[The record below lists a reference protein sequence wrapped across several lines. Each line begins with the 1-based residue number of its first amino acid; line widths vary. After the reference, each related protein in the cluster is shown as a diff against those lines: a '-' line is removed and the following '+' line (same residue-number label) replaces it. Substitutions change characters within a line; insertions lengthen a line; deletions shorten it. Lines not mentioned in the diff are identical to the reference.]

1 MNKYILTAAC
11 GLAFS
16 AAFAQTKALPDN
28 PNILL
33 ILVDDLGYGDLSC
46 QGAAK
51 DIQTPHIDKLLNEG
65 VRFTNFHANCPVS
78 SPSRASLLTG
88 RYPDMVGVPG
98 VIRTHKEDSWG
109 YLSEDAVLLPQML
122 KKRGYH
128 NAMVGKWNLGLESP
142 NTPTE
147 RGFDFYRGFL
157 GDMMDDYYTHR
168 RFVNNYMRE
177 NLKEIDPQGHA
188 TEIFS
193 DWAIRYLSDMKQKQE
208 PFFLY
213 LAYNAPH
220 TPIQPPQEWLEKV
233 KKREPSLPEK
243 RAKIVALIEHLDYN
257 VGRVYEALE
266 QNGQLENTII
276 IFTSDNGGQ
285 DDAGANNG
293 PFRGAKQD
301 MYEGGIRVAGG
312 IYWKNQIRPAVR
324 DNFVMLSDMF
334 PTLCDLT
341 AVPVSH
347 EIDGISILPL
357 LRGEEQDTGDR
368 MVYWVRREGNSRY
381 GGQAYY
387 ASQYRDF
394 KILQNTPWEPI
405 QFFNIKE
412 DPKEQSPIGERSSDT
427 YKNLFNGLMEH
438 IRQTSHHLRLVIVG
452 SVVEIVN
459 DLLRQRVEGT
469 GSIQFLHGVDD
480 DVAGNNLIF
489 FTLIKIFTKALLIEG
504 KQVHP
509 ENLLSLK
516 LRIGLDILYHKADQ
530 IQEILRA
537 DQKVHTHHHIEMADQ
552 LSRIIVFALK
562 PEEMYQFLSG
572 LILNLQRLFQLFLIK
587 SFTELIFQFP
597 DKILKLSGQVLHRG
611 LIVPVGNIQESER
624 HTLLLLQVPEGIEVT
639 VTG

>member
-16 AAFAQTKALPDN
+16 AASAQTKALPDS

-168 RFVNNYMRE
+168 RFGNNYMRE

-243 RAKIVALIEHLDYN
+243 RAKIVALIE
-257 VGRVYEALE
+257 
-266 QNGQLENTII
+266 
-276 IFTSDNGGQ
+276 
-285 DDAGANNG
+285 
-293 PFRGAKQD
+293 
-301 MYEGGIRVAGG
+301 
-312 IYWKNQIRPAVR
+312 
-324 DNFVMLSDMF
+324 
-334 PTLCDLT
+334 
-341 AVPVSH
+341 
-347 EIDGISILPL
+347 IDSILKGTPESVWEKTKRHAGVSKDFFML
-357 LRGEEQDTGDR
+357 YFADHQDSYAIKFKTVFKLETPKSLMCLDNNIAAPQSYTYLTETTEELCNKLG
-368 MVYWVRREGNSRY
+368 
-381 GGQAYY
+381 
-387 ASQYRDF
+387 
-394 KILQNTPWEPI
+394 
-405 QFFNIKE
+405 IK
-412 DPKEQSPIGERSSDT
+412 
-427 YKNLFNGLMEH
+427 
-438 IRQTSHHLRLVIVG
+438 
-452 SVVEIVN
+452 
-459 DLLRQRVEGT
+459 
-469 GSIQFLHGVDD
+469 
-480 DVAGNNLIF
+480 
-489 FTLIKIFTKALLIEG
+489 
-504 KQVHP
+504 
-509 ENLLSLK
+509 
-516 LRIGLDILYHKADQ
+516 
-530 IQEILRA
+530 
-537 DQKVHTHHHIEMADQ
+537 
-552 LSRIIVFALK
+552 
-562 PEEMYQFLSG
+562 
-572 LILNLQRLFQLFLIK
+572 
-587 SFTELIFQFP
+587 
-597 DKILKLSGQVLHRG
+597 
-611 LIVPVGNIQESER
+611 
-624 HTLLLLQVPEGIEVT
+624 
-639 VTG
+639 